1 MTKETWTKGGA
12 GSGEDAGSAGVPFD
26 ATLAAFTRL
35 ASAAFPGRTVEV
47 WLTDAARARIGRSG
61 PSDPRAQALLGR
73 AGAFSGVFEIADAAQ
88 DPTIA
93 AAGPPP
99 PGVIAAA
106 PLKAGAGVVV
116 MWGGTQALTPAE
128 RALMK
133 DVAHLVSAHLDA
145 LAEEREAS
153 EQRDLYSLIAEHNT
167 DTLVRG
173 NLDGV
178 RLYVS
183 PSVHDMLGYTPQ
195 EMVGARAV
203 DLVHPDDLAHFRRLM
218 TDVKAG
224 RIDHARTEQ
233 RQRRKDGSYVWIEA
247 FLKLTHDKETGAP
260 NGYVASV
267 RDISQRKAAED
278 ELAFAASHDPLTG
291 LPNRVLAEAQ
301 LKAALGRWARGG
313 TGLAVLMLDLDRF
326 KAVND
331 TLGHAAGDQVL
342 RAAGERFCAEL
353 RAGDLV
359 ARMGGD
365 EFLVVLEHPA
375 GAAEAPPGGPAGRD
389 ACADAGDGAGQG
401 AAIGA
406 DARSAVKA
414 AACGLSDRLIAGMAK
429 PVETAGRQVSV
440 GLSIGIALP
449 GEGRD
454 TPEALLQAADM
465 ALYAA
470 KAGGGMRGGW
480 GEGGSASSAELKNLR
495 SLS

>member
-1 MTKETWTKGGA
+1 MAQEQGAGGGT

-26 ATLAAFTRL
+26 ATIAAFTRL

-47 WLTDAARARIGRSG
+47 WFTDAARARI
-61 PSDPRAQALLGR
+61 GR
-73 AGAFSGVFEIADAAQ
+73 AGAFSGVFEIADAAR
-88 DPTIA
+88 DPAIA

-133 DVAHLVSAHLDA
+133 DVAHLVSAHIDA

-183 PSVHDMLGYTPQ
+183 PSVFDMLGYTPQ
-195 EMVGARAV
+195 EMVGERAV
-203 DLVHPDDLAHFRRLM
+203 DLVHPDDLAHFRQLM
-218 TDVKAG
+218 ADVKAG
-224 RIDHARTEQ
+224 RIDHARSEQ

-291 LPNRVLAEAQ
+291 LPNRALAEAQ
-301 LKAALGRWARGG
+301 LKAAMGRWARGR

-342 RAAGERFCAEL
+342 RAAADRFRAEL

-375 GAAEAPPGGPAGRD
+375 GAAAQAPPAG
-389 ACADAGDGAGQG
+389 ANGAGAGEGEGAGDCAGAGID
-401 AAIGA
+401 AAA
-406 DARSAVKA
+406 TAHAVKA
-414 AACGLSDRLIAGMAK
+414 AACGLSDRLIAAMAK

-470 KAGGGMRGGW
+470 KAGGATGGGW
-480 GEGGSASSAELKNLR
+480 GEGESR
-495 SLS
+495 SQLPRAGRVGRWRGRPVSGLLVTT